1 MRLQNEDM
9 ILGQDRY
16 YSLDTRKTGLN
27 NNVLVV
33 GASGTGKTRGIVIPN
48 LLQAK
53 GSYIVSDPKGNLY
66 RKYGEYLQNKG
77 YTVKMLDFK
86 TFAPLT
92 RYNPFA
98 YVHDTQDILQV
109 AYMLIHQKKEGSIR
123 EDPFWDDAAVL
134 LLTSLISLMRESEKL
149 VAKIGSRHN
158 GDSILSDICREMPNL
173 HNLMRLADLCSVP
186 EDVSYV
192 SGMDK
197 IMRSVEEVAPESF
210 ALSQYKK
217 FRVAA
222 SRTLRSILI
231 TVNAHLGTFDIPG
244 LRRITRTDTVDL
256 PSIGKE
262 KTALFVNVS
271 DTDRSLDG
279 LVNIF
284 FTQAMHELVR
294 CADSQEDSRLPV
306 PVRFILDDFAT
317 NCMIVDFP
325 KMISSIRSREISAML
340 MIQSEGQL
348 EQSYERDS
356 STIISNCD
364 TYVYL
369 GGNDLRTAK
378 AIAER
383 TDLPLKN
390 ILNMPV
396 GSNWIFRRGEEPIR
410 GKSLDLEAFLK
421 QRWTQE
427 ERGVS

>member
-1 MRLQNEDM
+1 
-9 ILGQDRY
+9 
-16 YSLDTRKTGLN
+16 
-27 NNVLVV
+27 
-33 GASGTGKTRGIVIPN
+33 
-48 LLQAK
+48 
-53 GSYIVSDPKGNLY
+53 
-66 RKYGEYLQNKG
+66 
-77 YTVKMLDFK
+77 MLD
-86 TFAPLT
+86 
-92 RYNPFA
+92 
-98 YVHDTQDILQV
+98 V
-109 AYMLIHQKKEGSIR
+109 E
-123 EDPFWDDAAVL
+123 AA
-134 LLTSLISLMRESEKL
+134 
-149 VAKIGSRHN
+149 
-158 GDSILSDICREMPNL
+158 
-173 HNLMRLADLCSVP
+173 
-186 EDVSYV
+186 
-192 SGMDK
+192 
-197 IMRSVEEVAPESF
+197 APESF

-348 EQSYERDS
+348 EQSYERGS

-410 GKSLDLEAFLK
+410 GKSLDLEAFQKLRSTK
-421 QRWTQE
+421 GE
-427 ERGVS
+427 Y